1 MIGIAYGIG
10 LVVGAALVHVFFV
23 LPTRALA
30 RGASARAD
38 RLEEIRERLV
48 RDAVAIYNLHPE
60 TVSAYH
66 AEVQRKQKEAN

>member
-1 MIGIAYGIG
+1 MIGLAYLIG
-10 LVVGAALVHVFFV
+10 LVVGVGLSYVLFVRPAL
-23 LPTRALA
+23 ALA
-30 RGASARAD
+30 RGASERAD

-60 TVSAYH
+60 AVSAYH

>member
-1 MIGIAYGIG
+1 MIGLAYLIG
-10 LVVGAALVHVFFV
+10 LAVGVLFMYAMQVRPAL
-23 LPTRALA
+23 ALA
-30 RGASARAD
+30 RGANERAE

-60 TVSAYH
+60 AVSAYH